1 MRKHLQ
7 KILSL
12 LCVLALVLGTV
23 PALVAESSVQ
33 NDARIITVAWDDGEN
48 YDGLRPASVKAAIAG
63 QEVELKEENGWAG
76 EASIPHGSTDEWTYN
91 TPEGYVASNY
101 ILGGVS
107 FSPVMAPQPV
117 AKAKREITL
126 KNGTGLFAGTV
137 ASFPAG
143 TKMHVVMEDG
153 DWLYVD
159 VPRGEMEYLMDPE
172 GTFGYVKKEDVLMA
186 SMICMLDWTE

>member
-1 MRKHLQ
+1 MLEFYNCNNCPPRIDIPGIHLY
-7 KILSL
+7 ILNVDGCL
-12 LCVLALVLGTV
+12 LNTRQFIFYEKAALYFADSV
-23 PALVAESSVQ
+23 PAS
-33 NDARIITVAWDDGEN
+33 ARRRGGKDGFDCLGADLP
-48 YDGLRPASVKAAIAG
+48 DGRDNI
-63 QEVELKEENGWAG
+63 
-76 EASIPHGSTDEWTYN
+76 
-91 TPEGYVASNY
+91 
-101 ILGGVS
+101 
-107 FSPVMAPQPV
+107 
-117 AKAKREITL
+117 L